1 MLIRLKK
8 ENRGQALVELALV
21 LPILLLLVFGI
32 VEFGRIFGTYLMV
45 THGAREG
52 ARAAAVG
59 TEDTEIISLVKN
71 RTSALQLNDSKV
83 VVNISPGQISRVRG
97 NGITVKVEY
106 PVQIYAPFISVFT
119 GGSYKVSSQVTMRYE

>member
-8 ENRGQALVELALV
+8 ENKGQALVELALV

-59 TEDTEIISLVKN
+59 TADSEIISLVKN

-119 GGSYKVSSQVTMRYE
+119 GSSYKVSSQVTMRYE

>member
-8 ENRGQALVELALV
+8 ENKGQALVELALV

-45 THGAREG
+45 IYGAREG

-59 TEDTEIISLVKN
+59 TADSEIISLVKN

-119 GGSYKVSSQVTMRYE
+119 GSSYKVSSQVTMRYE